1 MDQLQ
6 TDLLAAG
13 DLARYCAKRL
23 HEGGRIDAEEL
34 ELVEKI
40 VRKLA
45 VRVEAAIIISPPAKE
60 QPKPKRYEAEQFELP
75 ITE

>member
-6 TDLLAAG
+6 IDLLAAG

-34 ELVEKI
+34 VLVEKI

-45 VRVEAAIIISPPAKE
+45 VRIEAAIVISPPAKE
-60 QPKPKRYEAEQFELP
+60 KPNPNRHEAEQFELP